1 MEHISRNAMKSR
13 VMETGQK
20 MIVTTAIS
28 WRKYAGNWRGMKIL
42 ALWKKSGMRWRDSG
56 QRSQKQ
62 KYCVEILSGGVQ
74 TAEKIIQC
82 WIQRKDLIFAIIAAR
97 SWIGVRKM
105 NDRKLKFCPDLTQV
119 VWEKAMMVGHG
130 DYQRIQLNEC
140 IKEQCAAYCED
151 DGKCHKYMND
161 VEMEE

>member
-1 MEHISRNAMKSR
+1 MHQMVHLYGLNGYARAVVLDSKLSMKN
-13 VMETGQK
+13 
-20 MIVTTAIS
+20 MITVRIAD
-28 WRKYAGNWRGMKIL
+28 RKL
-42 ALWKKSGMRWRDSG
+42 
-56 QRSQKQ
+56 
-62 KYCVEILSGGVQ
+62 
-74 TAEKIIQC
+74 
-82 WIQRKDLIFAIIAAR
+82 
-97 SWIGVRKM
+97 IGVRKM
-105 NDRKLKFCPDLTQV
+105 NNRKLKFCPDLTQV